1 MALEMKTHKDIAA
14 FEAKPMFG
22 VTWRGLAAIAIML
35 LGGGALFFGVASV
48 VLTTS
53 GTSWGAA
60 VSAAMEGTDDPAVQ
74 ALTRATSTGMYVMFP
89 VLVPVAFWAWWR
101 PMGLK
106 PEIYAQYLF
115 RHQLTSKVTHY
126 EDTYSHTSVPS
137 RSSRVDESVSSSGAG
152 GFAQRTGAFFRRFRS
167 RDARANRELS
177 EHAQGPSRHS
187 RGGR

>member
-48 VLTTS
+48 VLATS
-53 GTSWGAA
+53 GTSWEAA
-60 VSAAMEGTDDPAVQ
+60 VSAAMKGAEDPAVQ

-126 EDTYSHTSVPS
+126 EDTYSHTPVPS
-137 RSSRVDESVSSSGAG
+137 GSSRVDEPVSSAGVVGA
-152 GFAQRTGAFFRRFRS
+152 AQRAGASLGQWRS
-167 RDARANRELS
+167 RDARLRSELS
-177 EHAQGPSRHS
+177 EHAQRPPRRSRS
-187 RGGR
+187 GR